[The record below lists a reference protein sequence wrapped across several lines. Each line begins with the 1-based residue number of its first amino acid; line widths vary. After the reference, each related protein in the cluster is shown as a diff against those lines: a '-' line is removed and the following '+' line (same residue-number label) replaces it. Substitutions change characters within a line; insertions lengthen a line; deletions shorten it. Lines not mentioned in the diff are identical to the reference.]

1 MLLKTK
7 YIKIKKQ
14 LTEQVHIAP
23 LVVFRILFGGM
34 MFGSIVRFWLNGW
47 IYDLYIKPNFYFT
60 YYGFE
65 WVKPLGETGMYF
77 LFATMAFAALMMM
90 MGFLYRFSALLFF
103 VTFTYVELIDKS
115 NYLNHYY
122 FISVVAFLMVL
133 LPAGRFFSVD
143 TWLSPLKKIT
153 YIPRWFIITIQFQLG
168 LVYFF
173 AGVAK
178 LNPDWLFE
186 AQPLRTWLP
195 PHTNMPVIGFLL
207 DKAWIAY
214 FFSWFGAIY
223 DLSIPFLLVIK
234 RTRIIAY
241 FLVIVF
247 HVMTSLLF
255 QIGMFPYIMIIC
267 TLIFFSESFHL
278 KVLELLSKVLSFVKI
293 KKTHIADKAYVF
305 KPLIQQFL
313 IVILFVHFTIQLFMP
328 FRYLLYPGKLFWTEQ
343 GYRFSW
349 RVMLMEKGGKAF
361 FYVTDKDN
369 NRQGEAMMNDYLT
382 PNQEKMMA
390 TQPDMILQYAHFLKQ
405 KYQEQGIMNP
415 EIRVESYVTLNGSG
429 SLLFIDKNI
438 DLTTQNES
446 FRHKWWVLPF
456 EKKQFKNLKLVNYFN
471 E

>member
-7 YIKIKKQ
+7 YIKVKKQ
-14 LTEQVHIAP
+14 LGEQVHIAP

-47 IYDLYIKPNFYFT
+47 IHDLYIKPDFYFT

-65 WVKPLGETGMYF
+65 WVKPFGEAGMYF
-77 LFATMAFAALMMM
+77 LFAFMALAALLMMF
-90 MGFLYRFSALLFF
+90 GFLYRFSALLFF
-103 VTFTYVELIDKS
+103 VTFTYVELIDKT

-122 FISVVAFLMVL
+122 FISVVAFLMIL
-133 LPAGRFFSVD
+133 LPAGNFFSVD
-143 TWLSPLKKIT
+143 TWLRPSKRIT
-153 YIPRWFIITIQFQLG
+153 YIPRWFIITVQLQLG

-178 LNPDWLFE
+178 INPDWLFE
-186 AQPLRTWLP
+186 AQPLRIWLQA
-195 PHTNMPVIGFLL
+195 HTNMPVIGFLL
-207 DKAWIAY
+207 DKIWIAY

-223 DLSIPFLLVIK
+223 DLSIPFFLVFK
-234 RTRIIAY
+234 KTRDVAY
-241 FLVIVF
+241 FLVIIF

-267 TLIFFSESFHL
+267 TMIFFSESFHL
-278 KVLELLSKVLSFVKI
+278 KFIELLKKLLSFINLKNVNVPD
-293 KKTHIADKAYVF
+293 KTYVF
-305 KPLIQQFL
+305 KPLVQQSL
-313 IVILFVHFTIQLFMP
+313 VLILFVHFTIQLLMP
-328 FRYLLYPGKLFWTEQ
+328 FRYLLYPEKLFWTEQ

-369 NRQGEAMMNDYLT
+369 NRSGEAMMNDYLT

-405 KYQEQGIMNP
+405 KYQEQGIKNP

-429 SLLFIDKNI
+429 SRLFIDKNI
-438 DLTTQNES
+438 DLTTLEDS
-446 FRHKWWVLPF
+446 FMHKWWVLPF
-456 EKKQFKNLKLVNYFN
+456 EKK
-471 E
+471 